1 MKALEVNNIVKS
13 YQHFNAL
20 DGLSFSIQKGEVY
33 GLLGPNGAGK
43 STLLRCLLT
52 LIKYD
57 SGSIKIFDKEL
68 LHHRKTILQNVGY
81 LIEKPDFYGYLS
93 ANKNLEIMGA
103 YSGKNISAKRIAA
116 VIEQVGLKGREK
128 DKVKTYSHGMKQRL
142 GLAQVILHN
151 PDLIILD
158 EPNTGLDPSG
168 IVDLRNFINQL
179 KAEGKTVLLSSHVL
193 NEIELTADSMIIL
206 NKGKALVSGSVQEL
220 LDDKELHVK
229 IEVNNMEDAINIL
242 SHTNFSNHLKTISAN
257 VLELTMQKKDIAG
270 INKLLVEKGI
280 DILSLNYKKPLEEL
294 YMNLTKTNIHA

>member
-1 MKALEVNNIVKS
+1 MKALEVNNIVKT

-68 LHHRKTILQNVGY
+68 LHHRKSILQNVGY

-93 ANKNLEIMGA
+93 AYKNLEILGA
-103 YSGKNISAKRIAA
+103 YSGKLITNNRIEE
-116 VIEQVGLKGREK
+116 VLELVGLKGRER

-179 KAEGKTVLLSSHVL
+179 KEQGKTVLLSSHIL
-193 NEIELTADSMIIL
+193 NEIEITADSMIIL
-206 NKGKALVSGSVQEL
+206 NKGKALVSGTVHEL

-229 IEVNNMEDAINIL
+229 IEVSDISKAIEIL
-242 SHTNFSNHLKTISAN
+242 SITAFAGQCRTISN
-257 VLELTMQKKDIAG
+257 DNIELTMQKKDIAG
-270 INKLLVEKGI
+270 INKMLVENGI
-280 DILSLNYKKPLEEL
+280 DIRSINYKKPLEEL
-294 YMNLTKTNIHA
+294 YMNLTKTNAHV

>member
-1 MKALEVNNIVKS
+1 MKALEVNNIVKT

-20 DGLSFSIQKGEVY
+20 DGLSFSIRKGEVY

-57 SGSIKIFDKEL
+57 SGSIKIVDNEV
-68 LHHRKTILQNVGY
+68 LHPRKTILQNVGY

-103 YSGKNISAKRIAA
+103 YSGKIISAKRIAE

-229 IEVNNMEDAINIL
+229 IEVSNMEEAVNIL
-242 SHTNFSNHLKTISAN
+242 SHTTFSNHLRTVSAN